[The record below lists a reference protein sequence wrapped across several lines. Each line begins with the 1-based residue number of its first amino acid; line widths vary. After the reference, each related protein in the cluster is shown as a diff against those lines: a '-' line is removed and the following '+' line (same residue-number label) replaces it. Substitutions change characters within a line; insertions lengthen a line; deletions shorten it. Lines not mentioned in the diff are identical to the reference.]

1 MSRGLANKK
10 QDSLL
15 QGFDKSGSI
24 GNTAKG
30 KEIGGRG
37 GGGGGGGGGR
47 GEEQGAKKTRSQ
59 HITCIRLAQL
69 IVLWLNFN
77 FKNLKKN
84 GLWGRVGGGI

>member
-24 GNTAKG
+24 GNTVKG

-37 GGGGGGGGGR
+37 GGGGV
-47 GEEQGAKKTRSQ
+47 ARSEKNAFS
-59 HITCIRLAQL
+59 TYNMFLRLKFG
-69 IVLWLNFN
+69 WHS
-77 FKNLKKN
+77 
-84 GLWGRVGGGI
+84 